1 MSIPYYS
8 SITEILTF
16 IKLIKISKYLVKCE
30 KIL

>member
-8 SITEILTF
+8 SITDILTF
-16 IKLIKISKYLVKCE
+16 IKIIKYLVKCE